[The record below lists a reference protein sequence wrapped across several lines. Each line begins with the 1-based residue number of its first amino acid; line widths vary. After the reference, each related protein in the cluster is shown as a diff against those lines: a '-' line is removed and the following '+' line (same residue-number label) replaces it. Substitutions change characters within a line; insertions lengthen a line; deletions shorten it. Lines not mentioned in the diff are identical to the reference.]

1 VFAGGSHPSFEMAA
15 KALEKLA
22 EVQVS
27 DRQLGRITEEIG
39 TEMTRQRDL
48 KTARHQEKTLPVA
61 VAGIPSLVVVEIDG
75 GRYLARDPAAGT
87 GPGAHGVGWK
97 EDKAACLVTMIGASF
112 DQDPHPDLPICFTDK
127 KSVAKLVKGLTSQGS
142 LSELTDASGGDETP
156 ELTVFT
162 ATDTP
167 TTPPEWPP
175 KPLVR
180 TSIAT
185 TRDCDALGPMVAAEA
200 HARNFDR
207 APRQV
212 FLGDGGK
219 WIWGIQKT
227 YFSKYTPVVDFV
239 HALSYIYLAAKAV
252 CTSSDEHWETYLR
265 WANACWQGNVET
277 VITELTR
284 WRDHLGPIPDDEELP
299 KTDPRKVVATTLGY
313 LENNRSRM
321 NYAHYRREGLPTMSG
336 LVESLIK
343 QFNYRVKGTEKSW
356 RQKNAESILQVRA
369 AVLSEDERFE
379 KHMGN
384 RACSQFRRYEKTCE
398 NTKPKKIKQ
407 TG

>member
-1 VFAGGSHPSFEMAA
+1 VFAGGSHPSFEMGV
-15 KALEKLA
+15 KALDKLA
-22 EVQVS
+22 AVKIS

-39 TEMTRQRDL
+39 TEMTERRDL
-48 KTARHQEKTLPVA
+48 KTARHLEKTLPVA

-97 EDKAACLVTMIGASF
+97 EDKVACLVTMTGAAF
-112 DQDPHPDLPICFTDK
+112 DHDPHPDLPGCFADK
-127 KSVAKLVKGLTSQGS
+127 KSVAKLVKGLTAQGS
-142 LSELTDASGGDETP
+142 LSELTDASVGDETP
-156 ELTVFT
+156 ELTVVT

-167 TTPPEWPP
+167 STRREWPP
-175 KPLVR
+175 EPLVR

-200 HARNFDR
+200 HVRNFER
-207 APRQV
+207 APRKV

-227 YFSKYTPVVDFV
+227 YFSKYTAVVDFV
-239 HALSYIYLAAKAV
+239 HALSYMYLSAKAV
-252 CTSSDEHWETYLR
+252 GTSSGEHWETYLR
-265 WANACWQGNVET
+265 WASACWQGDVET
-277 VITELTR
+277 VIAELAR
-284 WRDHLGPIPDDEELP
+284 WRDHLGPIRDDEELP
-299 KTDPRKVVATTLGY
+299 KTHPRKVVATALGY

-321 NYAHYRREGLPTMSG
+321 NYAQYRRSGLPTMSG

-356 RQKNAESILQVRA
+356 RQNNAESILQVRA

-384 RACSQFRRYEKTCE
+384 RVCPQFRRYKKTRE

>member
-15 KALEKLA
+15 KALERLA
-22 EVQVS
+22 EVKIS

-48 KTARHQEKTLPVA
+48 KTARHQEKSLPVA

-75 GRYLARDPAAGT
+75 GRYLARNPAGGT

-97 EDKAACLVTMIGASF
+97 EDKVACLLTMTGATF
-112 DQDPHPDLPICFTDK
+112 DHDPHPDLPACFTDK
-127 KSVAKLVKGLTSQGS
+127 KSVAKLVRGLTSQGS

-162 ATDTP
+162 PTDRPKTRP
-167 TTPPEWPP
+167 PWPPE
-175 KPLVR
+175 PLVR
-180 TSIAT
+180 TSVAT

-200 HARNFDR
+200 HARNFNR
-207 APRQV
+207 APRKV
-212 FLGDGGK
+212 FLGDGGR
-219 WIWGIQKT
+219 WIWGIHKT
-227 YFSKYTPVVDFV
+227 EFPKYTAVVDFV
-239 HALSYIYLAAKAV
+239 HVMSYIYLAAKVV

-265 WANACWQGNVET
+265 WASACWKGEVET

-284 WRDHLGPIPDDEELP
+284 WRDQLGPIRDDEELP
-299 KTDPRKVVATTLGY
+299 KTDPRKVVATSLGY
-313 LENNRSRM
+313 LENNRARM
-321 NYAHYRREGLPTMSG
+321 DYARYRREGLPIMSG

-356 RQKNAESILQVRA
+356 KPNNAESTLQVRA
-369 AVLSEDERFE
+369 AVLSEDDRFE
-379 KHMGN
+379 KHMSN
-384 RACSQFRRYEKTCE
+384 RACPQFRRYEKTRK
-398 NTKPKKIKQ
+398 NTKSKKTKQ